1 MALIITWRGGDDS
14 TTIDSGTRV
23 GFFGESFGESV
34 PLGSYQTTTHVT
46 DTSATTNYG
55 ALPNVKFVTN
65 STANWG
71 SGELPLS
78 TIPQSECTLH
88 IRITN
93 ASPVRLQTVR
103 LHAFSGSSHYYGP
116 SNMILS
122 GAELGDLA
130 WTRVSGSASPLL
142 LTPHIA
148 TASTIHDYY
157 VALSAKPTAQGT
169 NTSVTLAVYA
179 EYY

>member
-1 MALIITWRGGDDS
+1 MALTITWRGGDDS
-14 TTIDSGTRV
+14 TTITAGSRI
-23 GFFGESFGESV
+23 GFFGESFGTST
-34 PLGSYQTTTHVT
+34 PLGSYQSTTYAT
-46 DTSATTNYG
+46 DTSATTNLG

-65 STANWG
+65 SSADWG
-71 SGELPLS
+71 TGEKALS
-78 TIPQSECTLH
+78 TISQSACTLH

-93 ASPVRLQTVR
+93 GSPVRLQTVR

-148 TASTIHDYY
+148 TASTTHDYY
-157 VALSAKPTAQGT
+157 VALSAKPSAQGT